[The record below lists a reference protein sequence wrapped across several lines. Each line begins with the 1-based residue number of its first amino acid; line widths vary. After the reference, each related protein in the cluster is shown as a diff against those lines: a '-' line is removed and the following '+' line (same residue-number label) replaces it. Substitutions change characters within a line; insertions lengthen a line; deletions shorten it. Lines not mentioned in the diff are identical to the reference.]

1 MQIIKRNG
9 SKIDFNPN
17 KILMRIKK
25 QSEGLKVNADEV
37 FIKVT
42 QGIADDMTTNELDD
56 LISVVSE
63 SLAMNHPDY
72 SKLAANIAITKLHKE
87 TEDSFMKAT
96 KKLYNAGLLND
107 FYYNRVKE
115 NIEMIES
122 TIDYKRDFNFD
133 YFGWSSLKDIYL
145 LKLKDGTIVERP
157 QQMYVRVA
165 LMVTNTP

>member
-1 MQIIKRNG
+1 MQVIKRNG

-42 QGIADDMTTNELDD
+42 QGIADNMTTNELDD

-107 FYYNRVKE
+107 FYYNSEGKMVMTEEYHKLRGSCCGSKCLHCAFYPQHIKG
-115 NIEMIES
+115 NK
-122 TIDYKRDFNFD
+122 T
-133 YFGWSSLKDIYL
+133 LKS
-145 LKLKDGTIVERP
+145 
-157 QQMYVRVA
+157 QH
-165 LMVTNTP
+165 

>member
-1 MQIIKRNG
+1 MQVIKRNG
-9 SKIDFNPN
+9 NKIDFNPN
-17 KILMRIKK
+17 KILTRIKK

-42 QGIADDMTTNELDD
+42 QGLADDMSTNELDD

-96 KKLYNAGLLND
+96 KKQYNCFPMQTTKTLRWVAKYHNPWRDYSGSTNGRHERHTNPKTSGRNANFVCLP
-107 FYYNRVKE
+107 NR
-115 NIEMIES
+115 
-122 TIDYKRDFNFD
+122 
-133 YFGWSSLKDIYL
+133 
-145 LKLKDGTIVERP
+145 
-157 QQMYVRVA
+157 
-165 LMVTNTP
+165 